1 MRLREADHIV
11 PLIAG
16 GENRESNL
24 RTLLAAHHK
33 TKTAADVAERKRL
46 NRLGLARDH
55 RSGVAVL
62 TRPSRSGAPAG
73 RSRNGRDLTD
83 GLRTQTTV

>member
-1 MRLREADHIV
+1 MRLRVV

-46 NRLGLARDH
+46 NHLGLKRRKGPKIQSRGFDKTEPQRAA
-55 RSGVAVL
+55 S
-62 TRPSRSGAPAG
+62 RPIEKWKGFE
-73 RSRNGRDLTD
+73 
-83 GLRTQTTV
+83 

>member
-1 MRLREADHIV
+1 VRRIRTSTSRWSTTSTAISHRLTSCRRSRLACSSATAPVRLREADHIV

-33 TKTAADVAERKRL
+33 TKTAADVAERKR
-46 NRLGLARDH
+46 
-55 RSGVAVL
+55 
-62 TRPSRSGAPAG
+62 
-73 RSRNGRDLTD
+73 
-83 GLRTQTTV
+83 